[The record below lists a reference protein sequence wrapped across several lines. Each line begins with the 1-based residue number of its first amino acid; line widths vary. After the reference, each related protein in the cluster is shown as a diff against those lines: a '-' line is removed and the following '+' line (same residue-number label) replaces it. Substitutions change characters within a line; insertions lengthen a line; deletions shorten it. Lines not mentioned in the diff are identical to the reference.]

1 MLVEFFKT
9 YCKKK
14 AEISSQKQQT
24 KQIKWFKDNIKN
36 IKEIIEVLSQK

>member
-1 MLVEFFKT
+1 MFVELFKASW
-9 YCKKK
+9 KKK